1 MEATAVPRDAKPR
14 YLPLI
19 LIGLLL
25 LRWWLGTLPG
35 YPHDLGAYKRW
46 ALTAGLQGVPAV
58 YDAARTTYDYPP
70 LYAYLLAPFG
80 RAYATV
86 APAATRQFTTT
97 GTFGDSAFF
106 SLLVK
111 IPPLAFDILIAFLLG
126 TLACRFGMWPGRSG
140 RGWWPALLYLLLPAV
155 LFNSGYW
162 GQPDVV
168 HTFSILLA
176 LTLILVGKP
185 QWGWASAALAC
196 MMKPLAI
203 PFLPLLALATLVRS
217 GGRGILL
224 GAAGA
229 FGTALLVYLPFVVTG
244 RGAIALQ
251 RLFHDMGLMA
261 FTSSNAHNLWWLL
274 GPWKPANGPW
284 LGPFTPDT
292 VGLGFFAIFYAIL
305 LARLWRVERTRLAGR
320 APIARGPEALSTQH
334 HWYLGAAAVAFGFFI
349 FSTHMHEN
357 HLFGVLPFLV
367 LLAGSGRRGLTLAL
381 AVSGVVVVNMAIHDW
396 YLAQNVWSKVGGASG
411 YYHPDFQRN
420 LSNLEYW
427 VANLNAIAALA
438 LFAWFA
444 VRGWKQLAA
453 GVR

>member
-1 MEATAVPRDAKPR
+1 MESIAAVRDAKPR
-14 YLPLI
+14 YLPLLLI
-19 LIGLLL
+19 LLLL

-58 YDAARTTYDYPP
+58 YDQARTTYDYPP

-80 RAYATV
+80 RAYATI
-86 APAATRQFTTT
+86 APAATREFPTT
-97 GTFGDSAFF
+97 GQFGDSAFF

-111 IPPLAFDILIAFLLG
+111 LPPLAFDILLAFLLG
-126 TLACRFGMWPGRSG
+126 TLAGRFGMWPGRSG

-155 LFNSGYW
+155 LFDSGYW
-162 GQPDVV
+162 GQPDAV

-185 QWGWASAALAC
+185 HWGWVSAALGC
-196 MMKPLAI
+196 LMKPLAI

-217 GGRGILL
+217 GWRGILA
-224 GAAGA
+224 GAASA
-229 FGTALLVYLPFVVTG
+229 LGTALLVYLPFLLTG

-251 RLFHDMGLMA
+251 RLFQDIGAMP

-274 GPWKPANGPW
+274 GPWKPANASW
-284 LGPFTPDT
+284 LGPLTPDAI
-292 VGLGFFAIFYAIL
+292 GLGLFAIVYAVL
-305 LARLWRVERTRLAGR
+305 LWRLWGLERARFAGR
-320 APIARGPEALSTQH
+320 TPIARGAEPLSTQQA
-334 HWYLGAAAVAFGFFI
+334 WYWGAAAVGFSFFI

-357 HLFGVLPFLV
+357 HLFGALPFLL
-367 LLAGSGRRGLTLAL
+367 LLAGGGRRGLALAL

-396 YLAQNVWSKVGGASG
+396 TLAQDVWSKIGGASG

-444 VRGWKQLAA
+444 MRAWRQLAPDA
-453 GVR
+453 R

>member
-1 MEATAVPRDAKPR
+1 MESIATPRDAKPR

-19 LIGLLL
+19 LIALVL

-86 APAATRQFTTT
+86 APAATREFTTT
-97 GTFGDSAFF
+97 GRFGDSAVF

-111 IPPLAFDILIAFLLG
+111 IPPLAFDVLLAFLLG
-126 TLACRFGMWPGRSG
+126 TLAGRFGMWPGRSG
-140 RGWWPALLYLLLPAV
+140 RGWWPALLYLWLPAV

-168 HTFSILLA
+168 HTCSILLA
-176 LTLILVGKP
+176 LSLILVGKP
-185 QWGWASAALAC
+185 HWGWVAAALGC
-196 MMKPLAI
+196 LMKPLAI

-217 GGRGILL
+217 GGRGILV
-224 GAAGA
+224 GAASA
-229 FGTALLVYLPFVVTG
+229 LGTALLIYLPFLVTG
-244 RGAIALQ
+244 RGAVAFQ

-274 GPWKPANGPW
+274 GPWKPSNEPW
-284 LGPFTPDT
+284 LGPLTPDA
-292 VGLGFFAIFYAIL
+292 VGLGLFAAFYAIL
-305 LARLWRVERTRLAGR
+305 LWRLWSCERRRLAGR
-320 APIARGPEALSTQH
+320 TPIARGPEALSTQH
-334 HWYLGAAAVAFGFFI
+334 LWFLGAAAVAFGFFV

-357 HLFGVLPFLV
+357 HLFGALPFLV
-367 LLAGSGRRGLTLAL
+367 LLGGSGRRGRTLAL
-381 AVSGVVVVNMAIHDW
+381 AVSGAVVVNMVIHDW
-396 YLAQNVWSKVGGASG
+396 TLAQNVWSKIGGVSG

-420 LSNLEYW
+420 LSNLEYG
-427 VANLNAIAALA
+427 VANLNAIAVLA
-438 LFAWFA
+438 LFVWFVA
-444 VRGWKQLAA
+444 RGWRHLAR
-453 GVR
+453 G